1 MKLPVKSLYLLINA
15 KTSHIIHL
23 PIIFMKYKI
32 LPLLMVAGACL
43 TAEADNSIVVTSVI
57 GGISGEA
64 VSQNGTTI
72 WYTAADPLKETSTEG
87 TGIGVDQGFSDIVIT
102 INESSGSSSIP
113 VVGMPNGDAAVEF
126 NGMTLNLKSANLYG
140 ATATIYRT
148 DGTIAYRQ
156 TVSEE
161 NTEIDLSRMS
171 EGAYILTLTSS
182 ENIITTLKFIK
193 K

>member
-1 MKLPVKSLYLLINA
+1 
-15 KTSHIIHL
+15 
-23 PIIFMKYKI
+23 MKYKI

-72 WYTAADPLKETSTEG
+72 WYAAAEPLKETSTEG

-113 VVGMPNGDAAVEF
+113 VVGIPNGDAAVEF

-148 DGTIAYRQ
+148 DGTIAHRQ
-156 TVSEE
+156 TVSED

>member
-1 MKLPVKSLYLLINA
+1 
-15 KTSHIIHL
+15 
-23 PIIFMKYKI
+23 
-32 LPLLMVAGACL
+32 MVAGACL

-72 WYTAADPLKETSTEG
+72 WYAAAEPLKETSTEG

-113 VVGMPNGDAAVEF
+113 VVGIPNGDAAVEF

-148 DGTIAYRQ
+148 DGTIAHRQ
-156 TVSEE
+156 TVSED